1 MAGAYTATVMEAE
14 DTDEALMLRY
24 AQGDAAAFDALYA
37 RHRGGS
43 YRYLLRHLGHD
54 RALAEELFQDV
65 WTNLIA
71 ARERYKVEA
80 KFTTWLYTLAHNR
93 LVDHYRRQRPV
104 ELVTLHAED
113 EDDDPP
119 DFPAPATVQPERM
132 AQARQGAA
140 RLLALVEA
148 LPPAQREAFLLHEEG
163 DLSVDEIAQ
172 VTGTDREAIK
182 SRLRYALNK
191 LRRGMEDLL

>member
-1 MAGAYTATVMEAE
+1 
-14 DTDEALMLRY
+14 
-24 AQGDAAAFDALYA
+24 
-37 RHRGGS
+37 
-43 YRYLLRHLGHD
+43 
-54 RALAEELFQDV
+54 
-65 WTNLIA
+65 
-71 ARERYKVEA
+71 
-80 KFTTWLYTLAHNR
+80 
-93 LVDHYRRQRPV
+93 
-104 ELVTLHAED
+104 
-113 EDDDPP
+113 
-119 DFPAPATVQPERM
+119 M

>member
-1 MAGAYTATVMEAE
+1 MESE

-24 AQGDAAAFDALYA
+24 AQGDAAAFDRLYG

-65 WTNLIA
+65 WANLIA

-93 LVDHYRRQRPV
+93 LVDHYRRQRPL
-104 ELVTLHAED
+104 ELVEVHAED

-119 DFPAPATVQPERM
+119 ELPAPATVQPERM

-148 LPPAQREAFLLHEEG
+148 LPAAQREAFLLHEEG
-163 DLSVDEIAQ
+163 GLSVDEIAH

-191 LRRGMEDLL
+191 LRLGMEDLL